1 MCCTKREPLRRHH
14 AHAVRNLPEMSCS
27 SRTPIMITLALVI
40 SLFSSTDLWAFGAG
54 VAVADDPGDFE
65 IGQSMLIATADFN
78 HDGIADVAEI
88 AGPGCKS
95 SGPCFL
101 LLLLGQKD
109 GSFKTVLREML
120 ANRHPQSMVAGDLNG
135 DGNADLLVGDDDGA
149 VIELLGDGK
158 GNLRSGVEIAHV
170 GSVVSIAVGDFNRD
184 GIPDIAVSDFRA
196 SAVTILLGAGHGA
209 FRIGW
214 SFALPR
220 RGTNYYLAAADFNGD
235 GLSDLAITSDEEGT
249 FVVMLGNG
257 NGTFTYAPALSNM
270 RDPNS
275 YCPT

>member
-1 MCCTKREPLRRHH
+1 
-14 AHAVRNLPEMSCS
+14 
-27 SRTPIMITLALVI
+27 MIALVLVI
-40 SLFSSTDLWAFGAG
+40 TLFSSSDLWAFGTG
-54 VAVADDPGDFE
+54 VAVGGGPDDVETGNTT
-65 IGQSMLIATADFN
+65 LIATADFN
-78 HDGIADVAEI
+78 RDGIADVAEI
-88 AGPGCKS
+88 VGPAYDR
-95 SGPCFL
+95 SGPRFL
-101 LLLLGQKD
+101 LLLFGQKD
-109 GSFKTVLREML
+109 GSFKTGLREML

-135 DGNADLLVGDDDGA
+135 DHNADLLVGDDDGA

-158 GNLRSGVEIAHV
+158 GNLRSAVEIAHV

-196 SAVTILLGAGHGA
+196 NAVTILMGSGHGA

-235 GLSDLAITSDEEGT
+235 GISDLAITSDEEGT